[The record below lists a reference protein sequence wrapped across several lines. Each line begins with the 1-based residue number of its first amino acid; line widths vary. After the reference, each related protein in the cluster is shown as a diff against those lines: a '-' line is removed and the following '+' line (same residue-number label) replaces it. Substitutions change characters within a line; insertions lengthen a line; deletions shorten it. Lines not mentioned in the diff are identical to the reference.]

1 MKAKTI
7 KAVLVKKTNELL
19 KTVKDDEVRGL
30 MNKDII
36 VTGGSIATMLL
47 REKVSDFDIY
57 FRTKETTFAVTKY
70 YCEVFNRDNPTC
82 QKAEPVLDD
91 NRVSIHIPS
100 AGATGE
106 GGSQGLDYFQTAE
119 LEALEEATNGEDEEL
134 RNSRLDWKGSEAPIA
149 DKPKYRPIFISQ
161 NAITLSN
168 RIQLVIRFWGE
179 PDEIHKNYDFAHCT
193 NWWARKDN
201 ILQLKPEAMEA
212 LLARELRYMGSLYPL
227 CSLIRIRKFIARG
240 WTINAGQILKMAMQ
254 LNDLDLKD
262 VRVLEDQL
270 TGVDT
275 TYFWEIINRLKDV
288 DPERVDSGYLM
299 TIIDRVF

>member
-1 MKAKTI
+1 M
-7 KAVLVKKTNELL
+7 
-19 KTVKDDEVRGL
+19 
-30 MNKDII
+30 
-36 VTGGSIATMLL
+36 
-47 REKVSDFDIY
+47 
-57 FRTKETTFAVTKY
+57 
-70 YCEVFNRDNPTC
+70 
-82 QKAEPVLDD
+82 
-91 NRVSIHIPS
+91 
-100 AGATGE
+100 
-106 GGSQGLDYFQTAE
+106 
-119 LEALEEATNGEDEEL
+119 
-134 RNSRLDWKGSEAPIA
+134 
-149 DKPKYRPIFISQ
+149 
-161 NAITLSN
+161 
-168 RIQLVIRFWGE
+168 IRFWGE